1 MIGSQLDD
9 YGIADRV
16 FQIYVE
22 RVFSLA
28 VLKKQRMDSANYQYV
43 QFAHLLVEL
52 VDRVRSRDP
61 QAQIRRM
68 PTFYAIKILDGRYQ
82 QLFKEYFQ
90 IPVVSTE
97 E

>member
-1 MIGSQLDD
+1 MFQL
-9 YGIADRV
+9 
-16 FQIYVE
+16 YVE

-28 VLKKQRMDSANYQYV
+28 VLKKQRMAPANYQYV

-52 VDRVRSRDP
+52 VDRVRSKDP
-61 QAQIRRM
+61 QAQNRRM
-68 PTFYAIKILDGRYQ
+68 HTFYAIRILDGRYQ